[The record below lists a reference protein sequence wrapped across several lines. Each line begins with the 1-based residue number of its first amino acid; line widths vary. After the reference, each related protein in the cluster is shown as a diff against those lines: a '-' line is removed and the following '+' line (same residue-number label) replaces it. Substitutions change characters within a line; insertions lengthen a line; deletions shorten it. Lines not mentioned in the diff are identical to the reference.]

1 MLTKT
6 RNTKSV
12 SHSSYAANMKNTPFF
27 QPKLNVGTPGDK
39 YEVEADNIADQVME
53 KNQYQNTFLNS
64 AAFFNSAH
72 PQATLQETS
81 VEENQEMQLIIGGD
95 LVHRQKG
102 WFR

>member
-39 YEVEADNIADQVME
+39 YEVEADNIDRHKSE
-53 KNQYQNTFLNS
+53 GHRYTNK
-64 AAFFNSAH
+64 
-72 PQATLQETS
+72 
-81 VEENQEMQLIIGGD
+81 EEE
-95 LVHRQKG
+95 
-102 WFR
+102 